1 MQSESHPD
9 LSSGYI
15 TPTKA
20 VTDKKKECGS
30 GNSTRKRSFNVV
42 DLSDVILAK
51 KIKNKS
57 QLLKLVYE
65 QKQEGK
71 RALPLHVLNNIDES
85 AKLINTT

>member
-1 MQSESHPD
+1 MPSESHPD

-30 GNSTRKRSFNVV
+30 GNSTRKRSFNVAE
-42 DLSDVILAK
+42 LSDVILAK
-51 KIKNKS
+51 KSFKKGR
-57 QLLKLVYE
+57 LLKLVYE

-85 AKLINTT
+85 AKPINTT